1 MNKNFITYF
10 LITLTITVWVIV
22 FFRIFNQEDT
32 VIIPTKREL
41 RQTMARKDTLLLN
54 YRNPFQKA
62 KKVVVIAKKKMIRDS
77 VLPPSFSYKGLIK
90 SKKGVFLLIND
101 TILRPKD
108 KIQNYTIAKI
118 HNDSIQ
124 VRKGINAYTI
134 KRL

>member
-1 MNKNFITYF
+1 MGRCF
-10 LITLTITVWVIV
+10 
-22 FFRIFNQEDT
+22 FFRIFNREDT
-32 VIIPTKREL
+32 VIIPYRGEL
-41 RQTMARKDTLLLN
+41 RQTIASTDTLLLN

-62 KKVVVIAKKKMIRDS
+62 KKVVVITKKKMIRDS

-101 TILRPKD
+101 TILQPKD